1 MIIDNNPKEIEAMKD
16 RDCRKSLLRNFV
28 KNIKIRTI
36 VHVKKHVVIME
47 TAKNVL
53 QFTEHIRNMYQIV

>member
-1 MIIDNNPKEIEAMKD
+1 VVTEKED
-16 RDCRKSLLRNFV
+16 CDCRKSLLRNFV
-28 KNIKIRTI
+28 KNIKIRTT

-47 TAKNVL
+47 TVKNAW